1 MAKLNIERE
10 GHIVVIT
17 INRPEVHNCL
27 DPETM
32 VRLADTWAMVRDDND
47 IRVAVFTGT
56 GKEAFCS
63 GADLGR
69 LVPILSGARKPED
82 EWDVKVMKNFDSIL
96 QATML
101 RDFDVVKPVI
111 AAINGAC
118 FAGGME
124 MIQGMDIRVASETSK
139 FGLQEVQRGLM
150 PGGGSTVRLPRQ
162 IHYAKA
168 MEILLTGEI
177 LTVEDALAFGLINH
191 VVPQDKVMEKSM
203 EIADMIASNGPL
215 AVKAIRASVRE
226 GIDLT
231 LKEAYAQEMKKGMEV
246 LMTKD
251 AQEGPRA
258 FKEKRKPNF
267 IGK

>member
-1 MAKLNIERE
+1 MAKLNVERE

-17 INRPEVHNCL
+17 INRPEVHNSL

-32 VRLADTWAMVRDDND
+32 VRLSDTWTMVRDDDD
-47 IRVAVFTGT
+47 IRVAVITGA
-56 GKEAFCS
+56 GKETFCS

-69 LVPILSGARKPED
+69 LVPMLTGARKPED
-82 EWDVKVMKNFDSIL
+82 EWDEKVMKNFDSIL

-101 RDFDVVKPVI
+101 RDFDVAKPVI

-124 MIQGMDIRVASETSK
+124 MIQGMDIRVTSETAK

-177 LTVEDALAFGLINH
+177 LTAEDALAFGLINH